1 MFVESKV
8 KDPILPIKIITER
21 TTALAIIA
29 SIAVGVGLF
38 GATTFLTQYFQTARG
53 FDPTEAGLLTIPMV
67 AGMLV
72 ASVGSGQLITKF
84 GQWKPFIVAGAVLL
98 LVGFGLLST
107 IDHAT
112 SLWTIGIFIAIVG
125 LGTGML
131 MQNIVLAVQN
141 TVSVENIGAA
151 SSIVAFFRTFGGAIG
166 VSVLGSI
173 LATRVKT
180 LTVDSVSTL
189 PPEQQAVAGKSLQ
202 DGLDLSNMPDFV
214 SQIVRFAY
222 GDATGRIFLVAAVV
236 AVVTLVS
243 VIFIPNRPLRTTIDI
258 ATPDAEQKYEEERE
272 EKNEEKNLTR

>member
-1 MFVESKV
+1 FFVIGGLALLGLTMFVESKV

-222 GDATGRIFLVAAVV
+222 GDA
-236 AVVTLVS
+236 
-243 VIFIPNRPLRTTIDI
+243 
-258 ATPDAEQKYEEERE
+258 
-272 EKNEEKNLTR
+272 